1 MTGNRRVF
9 VWVLSSL
16 AVLSISVAGCK
27 SRALGKII
35 TPDRRQACVAENLGQ
50 RVTAKGFVILNDGMC
65 YGACMG
71 EMLET
76 SAFGTYKAGSSINVF
91 IETKRPITVE
101 TVQVPN
107 DMGLDGGS
115 GRRRLRSFKTHD
127 GKSVDGHLEIL
138 LSGVLKKDETS
149 AKDGPYCSLM
159 VDRIDDPRAP
169 TPPK

>member
-1 MTGNRRVF
+1 M
-9 VWVLSSL
+9 
-16 AVLSISVAGCK
+16 VLSISAMGCK
-27 SRALGKII
+27 SRTLGKIV
-35 TPDRRQACVAENLGQ
+35 TPDRKQACLPENLGQ
-50 RVTAKGFVILNDGMC
+50 RVTAKGYVILNEGLC

-76 SAFGTYKAGSSINVF
+76 SAFGKYKDGSSITVF
-91 IETKRPITVE
+91 IDAKRPISVE

-138 LSGVLKKDETS
+138 LSGVLKKDDTT

-159 VDRIDDPRAP
+159 VDRIDDPHAT